1 MAVGEF
7 VLFSDRF
14 AEDLSEGERERERKR
29 KKTMKKKETMN
40 RKRYKNQ

>member
-14 AEDLSEGERERERKR
+14 AEDLSEGEREREEA
-29 KKTMKKKETMN
+29 KKNNEKKK
-40 RKRYKNQ
+40 KQ